1 MRRPRFLSRRPRVS
15 GDKDTVPELSRRQA
29 RRAERA
35 IAARDMSPEDTGDV
49 PGWVSQFRRW
59 GVPAAA
65 ILVLVLCAPGEQH
78 LGDLAGWGY
87 RMSWGLSGL
96 FTLYAG
102 LAAVIST
109 QLPKGARGKSSS
121 VWGAFLSLALA
132 MAAQP
137 VSHMFV
143 TGYISV
149 EPRPPLWLV
158 VTVSSVPPLILGH
171 LLHFAAMG
179 SAERSKE
186 PSREVKPASRGRV
199 FLEPV
204 PLVGVTGMR
213 ISYGEIARSK
223 HSPVVYFVR
232 NGDRVKIG
240 TTQCVTERVSNLSL
254 TPEDILLILH
264 GGRAFERDMHELFAE
279 DRIGTTEWFVL
290 SPALMSFIRARGGQ
304 DIHQSPVATVT
315 RLRPR
320 PVPSPGPSVPVLSP
334 VGQSTGQPVSRP
346 SVPAASNVL
355 SLTKGQPTTSPGQT
369 AGQNGLSLSARAE
382 ELWLSGWDKD
392 KIRDTL
398 GTEFVS
404 PTGTP
409 PKRNSLNVA
418 VRRAETKH
426 PRP

>member
-1 MRRPRFLSRRPRVS
+1 MKIPFVSRRTS
-15 GDKDTVPELSRRQA
+15 GDKDKRATVRETLEGVPS
-29 RRAERA
+29 
-35 IAARDMSPEDTGDV
+35 GDV
-49 PGWVSQFRRW
+49 PRWVSDFRRW

-109 QLPKGARGKSSS
+109 QLPKGARGKTSS

-137 VSHMFV
+137 VSHLFV
-143 TGYISV
+143 THYISV

-158 VTVSSVPPLILGH
+158 VSVSSVPPLILGH

-179 SAERSKE
+179 AAERPRS
-186 PSREVKPASRGRV
+186 V
-199 FLEPV
+199 PV
-204 PLVGVTGMR
+204 L
-213 ISYGEIARSK
+213 
-223 HSPVVYFVR
+223 
-232 NGDRVKIG
+232 
-240 TTQCVTERVSNLSL
+240 
-254 TPEDILLILH
+254 
-264 GGRAFERDMHELFAE
+264 RD
-279 DRIGTTEWFVL
+279 T
-290 SPALMSFIRARGGQ
+290 GQ
-304 DIHQSPVATVT
+304 DTQTPVATVT

-320 PVPSPGPSVPVLSP
+320 PVPSPVPAVP
-334 VGQSTGQPVSRP
+334 QPVSRP
-346 SVPAASNVL
+346 SVPAA
-355 SLTKGQPTTSPGQT
+355 P
-369 AGQNGLSLSARAE
+369 ARLSLSKGLSQTVSPGRTTGQNIPSMSSRAE

-398 GTEFVS
+398 GAEFVS
-404 PTGTP
+404 PDGTP
-409 PKRNSLNVA
+409 PKTNSVS
-418 VRRAETKH
+418 VSIRRAERKH

>member
-1 MRRPRFLSRRPRVS
+1 MRIPFVSRRVS
-15 GDKDTVPELSRRQA
+15 GEDSTVTE
-29 RRAERA
+29 AE
-35 IAARDMSPEDTGDV
+35 AAGPDMSGDV
-49 PGWVSQFRRW
+49 PRWVSDFRRW

-121 VWGAFLSLALA
+121 VWGAFLSLLLA

-179 SAERSKE
+179 AAER
-186 PSREVKPASRGRV
+186 PRPVRV
-199 FLEPV
+199 
-204 PLVGVTGMR
+204 
-213 ISYGEIARSK
+213 
-223 HSPVVYFVR
+223 
-232 NGDRVKIG
+232 
-240 TTQCVTERVSNLSL
+240 LSSV
-254 TPEDILLILH
+254 PEDK
-264 GGRAFERDMHELFAE
+264 
-279 DRIGTTEWFVL
+279 
-290 SPALMSFIRARGGQ
+290 GQ
-304 DIHQSPVATVT
+304 DNQSPVATVT
-315 RLRPR
+315 QLRPR
-320 PVPSPGPSVPVLSP
+320 PVPSPVPVSL
-334 VGQSTGQPVSRP
+334 TPVSSPAVP
-346 SVPAASNVL
+346 SAVPVL
-355 SLTKGQPTTSPGQT
+355 SLTKGQTSGQRTGQPTGQST
-369 AGQNGLSLSARAE
+369 VSLSSRAVE
-382 ELWLSGWDKD
+382 MWLSGWDKD
-392 KIRDTL
+392 KIKDEL
-398 GTEFVS
+398 KKEFVS
-404 PTGTP
+404 PDGTP
-409 PKRNSLNVA
+409 PKPNSLSVA
-418 VRRAETKH
+418 IRRAEAKH

>member
-1 MRRPRFLSRRPRVS
+1 MRRPRLLSRRPRVS

-35 IAARDMSPEDTGDV
+35 IAARDMPSGDV
-49 PGWVSQFRRW
+49 PRWVSDFRRW

-109 QLPKGARGKSSS
+109 QLPHGARGKTSS

-137 VSHMFV
+137 VSHLFV

-171 LLHFAAMG
+171 LLHFAAM
-179 SAERSKE
+179 SAAERPRS
-186 PSREVKPASRGRV
+186 V
-199 FLEPV
+199 PV
-204 PLVGVTGMR
+204 P
-213 ISYGEIARSK
+213 
-223 HSPVVYFVR
+223 
-232 NGDRVKIG
+232 
-240 TTQCVTERVSNLSL
+240 
-254 TPEDILLILH
+254 EDK
-264 GGRAFERDMHELFAE
+264 
-279 DRIGTTEWFVL
+279 
-290 SPALMSFIRARGGQ
+290 GQ

-320 PVPSPGPSVPVLSP
+320 PVPSPVPSVPAMSP

-355 SLTKGQPTTSPGQT
+355 SLTKGQPTASPGQT
-369 AGQNGLSLSARAE
+369 AGQNSVSLSARAE

-404 PTGTP
+404 PGGEP
-409 PKRNSLNVA
+409 PKRNSVTKA
-418 VRRAETKH
+418 ITRAEAKH